1 MAQILLSRLDF
12 PTGYGTIKT
21 ILVVSLA
28 ATAGCWEF

>member
-1 MAQILLSRLDF
+1 MAQMLLTRLDF
-12 PTGYGTIKT
+12 PIGYGAMKT